1 MSVVMSAREAARL
14 VEPGMRIAVGGLQGN
29 HPTAMLRALL
39 RAGTGDLDVVGPPV
53 GMAPELLI
61 AAGAVRRLAAPYMGA
76 EGVLGVAPAYRAA
89 VEAGTLDLW
98 ECDEALLLT
107 ALRAAAQDLP
117 YLPWRGGVGTDVVRL
132 NPDLREIAD
141 PASGMLLVRVPPLR
155 PDVAL
160 LRALEADEHGNV
172 RYDRHS
178 AFADPALARAS
189 ARVVVEVER
198 LVDHAEVL
206 AAPERT
212 VLHRVDAVVVAPRG
226 SYPFRAAGAIGQDD
240 DWLREWGAAVRA
252 ALAAGQRLDTIE
264 PLRAIL
270 DTPDDDA
277 YLARVG
283 GERLAA
289 LAALA

>member
-1 MSVVMSAREAARL
+1 MSVVVSAADAARM
-14 VEPGMRIAVGGLQGN
+14 VEPGMRVAVGGLQGN
-29 HPTAMLRALL
+29 HPMTLIRALL

-89 VEAGTLDLW
+89 VEAGALELW

-132 NPDLREIAD
+132 NPDLREYAD
-141 PASGMLLVRVPPLR
+141 PASGTRLVRVPPLR

-172 RYDRHS
+172 RYHRHS
-178 AFADPALARAS
+178 AFADPALARA
-189 ARVVVEVER
+189 ARTVVVEVER
-198 LVDHAEVL
+198 LVDHAAVL

-212 VLHRVDAVVVAPRG
+212 VLHRVDAVVVAPLG
-226 SYPFRAAGAIGQDD
+226 SHPFRAAGAVAQDD
-240 DWLREWGAAVRA
+240 EWLRDWGAAVRRVLTAGRPA
-252 ALAAGQRLDTIE
+252 AEAA

-270 DTPDDDA
+270 AADDDA
-277 YLARVG
+277 DYLAAVG
-283 GERLAA
+283 AARLADPA
-289 LAALA
+289 